1 MMYGLLAILAAY
13 LIGGIPFGYL
23 LVKMTTGKDVRASG
37 SGNIGATN
45 VLRTTG
51 RAVAVATLL
60 LDIAKGVFAVWLAE
74 YATQQDAANQLASQV
89 TWMSAAALAVMAGHA
104 YPVFLKFKGGKAVA
118 TFIGAFLYLTPLP
131 MLAILVVFVIIV
143 AVTRYISAAS
153 VVCAA
158 MFPLGVWMILHPPA
172 PVVIAA
178 LIAGAFIVWRHK
190 SNIDRLRAGN
200 ENRFSWKRR

>member
-1 MMYGLLAILAAY
+1 MHGLLAILIAY
-13 LIGGIPFGYL
+13 LIGSIPFGYL

-60 LDIAKGVFAVWLAE
+60 LDIGKGVLAVWHAE
-74 YATQQDAANQLASQV
+74 YATQHDAENQV
-89 TWMSAAALAVMAGHA
+89 MWMSAAALAVMAGHA

-172 PVVIAA
+172 PELIAA
-178 LIAGAFIVWRHK
+178 LIAGAFIVWRHR
-190 SNIDRLRAGN
+190 SNIGRLRAGN
-200 ENRFSWKRR
+200 ESRFSWKRR

>member
-1 MMYGLLAILAAY
+1 MHGLLAILIAY

-45 VLRTTG
+45 VLRTAG

-60 LDIAKGVFAVWLAE
+60 LDIAKGVLAVWLAE
-74 YATQQDAANQLASQV
+74 YATQHDPENQV
-89 TWMSAAALAVMAGHA
+89 MWMSAAALAVMAGHA

-172 PVVIAA
+172 PELISA

-190 SNIDRLRAGN
+190 SNIVRLRAGN